1 MSARILAAFFLII
14 GLNLVFVGSSFFL
27 AYQSSQKDWNGKIEK
42 KAQETLDVMFSS
54 ITEGE
59 ATDLTEE
66 ICQKNILKAQ
76 QRLIGMAQLLIY
88 DKHKNLVCHW
98 LNSSLDNYTP
108 PEPDNSAASPYYF
121 NNEIIGYYILIPV
134 EFRHFDENRQF
145 ISRIIHMALGG
156 MIFSF
161 FVSLWLAFR
170 IAGHFAGEAKEIA
183 INLMN
188 LSEGYNNF
196 EITPSSTTEMM
207 AINDAALLLQ
217 KKMIQQEGQRN
228 SWYKNITHDL
238 RTPITALKSQFIAC
252 RDGILP
258 MTPERWETIL
268 SELAGMELMIRD
280 FALLSKLESSNF
292 KLTRQFI
299 STPAIKEH
307 LVITLTEPAREKEI
321 ELEWDFMDF
330 SFLCDFSLITT
341 AFTHLIENAIEFSL
355 PGSTIEIRM
364 GVLDKTGYFRVIPRG
379 QLEREQLERIF
390 DPLYKADFSRKTK
403 GSGLGLT
410 ISRKISEILG
420 AELKVENLNDN
431 RISFEMLMKTCS
443 SSLNV

>member
-14 GLNLVFVGSSFFL
+14 GLNLVFVASSFFL
-27 AYQSSQKDWNGKIEK
+27 AYQSSQKDWNGKIEL
-42 KAQETLDVMFSS
+42 KAKETLDVIFAS
-54 ITEGE
+54 ITGGE
-59 ATDLTEE
+59 ASELTEE
-66 ICQKNILKAQ
+66 ICLEKILKAQ

-88 DKHKNLVCHW
+88 DSHKNLVCNW

-108 PEPDNSAASPYYF
+108 AEPDINSASPYYF
-121 NNEIIGYYILIPV
+121 REKVIGFYTLIPA
-134 EFRHFDENRQF
+134 EFRYYDENRQF
-145 ISRIIHMALGG
+145 VSRIIHMALGG

-161 FVSLWLAFR
+161 FISLWLAFR
-170 IAGHFAGEAKEIA
+170 IAGRFAGEAKEIA

-188 LSEGYNNF
+188 LSEGFNNF
-196 EITPSSTTEMM
+196 NITPSSTAEIM
-207 AINDAALLLQ
+207 AINEAALMLQ
-217 KKMIQQEGQRN
+217 KKMIQQEGQRSN
-228 SWYKNITHDL
+228 WYKNITHDL

-258 MTPERWETIL
+258 MNPERWETIL

-299 STPAIKEH
+299 STSAIKEH
-307 LVITLTEPAREKEI
+307 LMISLSGQAREKEI
-321 ELEWDFMDF
+321 QLEWDFTDF

-341 AFTHLIENAIEFSL
+341 AFTHLIENALELSL

-379 QLEREQLERIF
+379 QLKREQLERIF

-410 ISRKISEILG
+410 ISRKISGILG

-431 RISFEMLMKTCS
+431 RISFEMLMKSCS